1 MRREGRMEGRRVKR
15 MCREL
20 WREWKEGKGGV
31 YTVER
36 EREGWMEGRVG
47 HRGFYGG
54 VRGGNGGRGRWR

>member
-1 MRREGRMEGRRVKR
+1 MEGRRVKR

-36 EREGWMEGRVG
+36 ERGVDGGESGTPRVLRRCEGREWWEGKVE
-47 HRGFYGG
+47 
-54 VRGGNGGRGRWR
+54 VK

>member
-1 MRREGRMEGRRVKR
+1 MEGRRVKR

-36 EREGWMEGRVG
+36 EREREP
-47 HRGFYGG
+47 
-54 VRGGNGGRGRWR
+54 